1 MLFCLKKKNGDGG
14 KEEKR
19 RKGEGKGK
27 EKKKE
32 RKWKRKKKEEEG
44 GRRGRWRSHQWAHF
58 LKTRCSSWCRAPPKD
73 VRSGTLNVT
82 LPTQLEMYDPDI
94 SLRGRPLKTCS
105 CL

>member
-32 RKWKRKKKEEEG
+32 RKWKRKKEEEG
-44 GRRGRWRSHQWAHF
+44 GRRGRWRSHQRARF

>member
-32 RKWKRKKKEEEG
+32 RKWKRKKEEEG